1 MEKSIV
7 DAVRQRLQNK
17 ATDKLIDLH
26 KRRSSSY
33 SEEFFEAIRE
43 ILVERGVSDASIDL
57 SPPQCRPQA
66 TLIDYTPPTSH
77 GHAGFAIIGSLAGGL
92 VGICW
97 APRRRCHSVMC

>member
-57 SPPQCRPQA
+57 SLR
-66 TLIDYTPPTSH
+66 
-77 GHAGFAIIGSLAGGL
+77 
-92 VGICW
+92 
-97 APRRRCHSVMC
+97 